1 MTRNEAICAMV
12 NEGQSYREI
21 GRRFGISWFR
31 VGTIA
36 RNGGATPRNTF
47 MNAHPLTTISLARRL
62 WDEGL
67 TARQIGHRLTEATGR
82 KTSRDAV
89 IGIAHRHGFTP
100 RRRKAA

>member
-47 MNAHPLTTISLARRL
+47 MNAHPLTTIDLARHL
-62 WDEGL
+62 WDQGL
-67 TARQIGHRLTEATGR
+67 TAWQ
-82 KTSRDAV
+82 
-89 IGIAHRHGFTP
+89 IAHILTARTPRKMTSNAVYRIAYRHGFTP